1 MWRGLTLLAAT
12 EFGSAMKRS
21 VTTVVIY
28 VLAAASLIC
37 ALGFL
42 VAAGHGVI
50 ADRWGGTAASLIIA
64 AIFFL
69 LAMVIMLW
77 AGLVRRQGRR
87 HRLATTAMMVAP
99 VMAPPA
105 IRALAAHPVI
115 GAGVIAGIAAIG
127 AVLGRQRGKAD

>member
-12 EFGSAMKRS
+12 ELGSAMKRS
-21 VTTVVIY
+21 VATVITS

-42 VAAGHGVI
+42 VAAGHGVL
-50 ADRWGGTAASLIIA
+50 ADSWGATAASLIIA

-77 AGLVRRQGRR
+77 AGLVRRQRRR
-87 HRLATTAMMVAP
+87 HSLATTAMMVAP
-99 VMAPPA
+99 AMAPPA
-105 IRALAAHPVI
+105 VRAVASHPVI
-115 GAGVIAGIAAIG
+115 AAGVIAGIAALG